1 MRMSRRTWPL
11 IALVAAPVSVALIG
25 LNLPSAILLT
35 CALLVWKWLI
45 TLSDLM
51 TESDGPRLRLETIAL
66 SHFVEKVRWCLDRL
80 GVHYEEVPDVGVL
93 GVFTLGRTVP
103 RLCIRTG
110 RVISVIGNSPD
121 ILRYLWGRFSVEIGQ
136 RAEFLR
142 PSPEALALEAR
153 LDRYGVDL
161 QRWVYYHI
169 LPQRE
174 ITLRAWGVSDPRL
187 PAWQKLTV
195 SLSYPLLR
203 VLMRRAF
210 RLSDRSHT
218 IVVDNIET
226 LLGEMEACLADGRP
240 SLVDKAQTGFV
251 DITFAALTGLWL
263 QPTGYAAGRAD
274 FERVPE
280 DQWPVAM
287 VEDIRRWREAYPHV
301 TEFVERLYRN
311 ERSPV
316 GPARSTHDEPA
327 GEGQNSGPPGPL

>member
-1 MRMSRRTWPL
+1 V
-11 IALVAAPVSVALIG
+11 IALVAAPASVALIG
-25 LNLPSAILLT
+25 LSLPSAILLT
-35 CALLVWKWLI
+35 CALLVWRWVM

-51 TESDGPRLRLETIAL
+51 AEPAGPGLRLETIAL

-80 GVHYEEVPDVGVL
+80 GVHYQEVPDVGVL
-93 GVFTLGRTVP
+93 GAFTLGRTVP

-110 RVISVIGNSPD
+110 RVISVIGDSPD
-121 ILRYLWGRFSVEIGQ
+121 ILRYLWGRFSAETGQ

-161 QRWVYYHI
+161 QRWIYYHI

-174 ITLRAWGVSDPRL
+174 ITLRAWGVTDPRL

-195 SLSYPLLR
+195 FLSYPLLR
-203 VLMRRAF
+203 RFMRRAF
-210 RLSDRSHT
+210 RLSDRAHAT
-218 IVVDNIET
+218 VVENIET

-240 SLVDKAQTGFV
+240 SLVDGAQTGFV

-263 QPTGYAAGRAD
+263 QPPGYAAGQAD

-316 GPARSTHDEPA
+316 GPARSTDVEPA
-327 GEGQNSGPPGPL
+327 GEGQPGGSSNPLRQ